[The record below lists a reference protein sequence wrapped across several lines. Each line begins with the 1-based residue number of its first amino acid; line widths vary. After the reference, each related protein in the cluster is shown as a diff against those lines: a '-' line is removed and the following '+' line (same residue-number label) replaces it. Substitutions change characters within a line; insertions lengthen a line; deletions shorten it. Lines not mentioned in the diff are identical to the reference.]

1 MFVSSRL
8 FDTDSTANHR
18 EVKYKEL
25 RAKETKLKKM
35 EELIKQ
41 KEKAAQEVNNNRTK
55 LESTF
60 SCRDGFTASLFFLYA
75 HGLTCIT
82 RWFSIYIFHTMNMA
96 LIITYYNSLYGIYK
110 WRTNVLC
117 M

>member
-1 MFVSSRL
+1 MYNTLVPHL
-8 FDTDSTANHR
+8 YIPYNDDTDSTANHR

-55 LESTF
+55 YFQL
-60 SCRDGFTASLFFLYA
+60 
-75 HGLTCIT
+75 
-82 RWFSIYIFHTMNMA
+82 
-96 LIITYYNSLYGIYK
+96 
-110 WRTNVLC
+110 
-117 M
+117 

>member
-1 MFVSSRL
+1 VH
-8 FDTDSTANHR
+8 THEPVVEVVCHAVIHR

-55 LESTF
+55 LES
-60 SCRDGFTASLFFLYA
+60 DGFTASLFFLYA
-75 HGLTCIT
+75 HGLACIT

-96 LIITYYNSLYGIYK
+96 LIITYYTYVAFDSFHCFITFDAL
-110 WRTNVLC
+110 L
-117 M
+117 